1 MFVLFI
7 RYTLKAKIKI
17 PLSHNIMYCDLLINN
32 LKFIQILMLD
42 LQVYLKSTKKYHQL
56 GI

>member
-17 PLSHNIMYCDLLINN
+17 PLSHNIMYWDLVRNN

-56 GI
+56 VI